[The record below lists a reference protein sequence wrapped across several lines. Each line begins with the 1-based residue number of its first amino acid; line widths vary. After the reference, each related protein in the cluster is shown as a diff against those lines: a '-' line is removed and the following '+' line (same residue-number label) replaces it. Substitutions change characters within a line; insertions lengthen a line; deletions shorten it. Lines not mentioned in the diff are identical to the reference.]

1 MNKEFQELQELLE
14 ERGQG
19 VPADEYFE
27 GFLSDFHRRQRQ
39 DLMKR
44 SARSLL
50 LERMGVWLREMG
62 GPKWAYGAG
71 AAYVLVI
78 VGLFA
83 WPRGNASKEGIEP
96 VSLEVPE
103 QKVLH
108 FEAERSGKKGNE
120 PPKATE
126 F

>member
-50 LERMGVWLREMG
+50 LERMGVWLRERG
-62 GPKWAYGAG
+62 GSKWAYGAG

-108 FEAERSGKKGNE
+108 FEAERSGKKENE

>member
-1 MNKEFQELQELLE
+1 MNREFQELQELLE
-14 ERGQG
+14 ERGQV
-19 VPADEYFE
+19 VPGDDYFE
-27 GFLSDFHRRQRQ
+27 GFLADFHRRQRQ

-44 SARSLL
+44 SARSLF

-62 GPKWAYGAG
+62 GSKWAYGAG

-78 VGLFA
+78 AGLFA
-83 WPRGNASKEGIEP
+83 WPRGRDGKEGIEP

-103 QKVLH
+103 QKALH
-108 FEAERSGKKGNE
+108 FEGERSGEKENE

>member
-1 MNKEFQELQELLE
+1 VNKEFQKLQELLE
-14 ERGQG
+14 EHGKG
-19 VPADEYFE
+19 VPADDYFE
-27 GFLSDFHRRQRQ
+27 RFLADFHRRQRQ

-62 GPKWAYGAG
+62 GSKWSYGAG

-83 WPRGNASKEGIEP
+83 WPRGSASKEGIEP

-103 QKVLH
+103 QKVLN
-108 FEAERSGKKGNE
+108 FEAEGSGKKEDGS
-120 PPKATE
+120 PKATE

>member
-50 LERMGVWLREMG
+50 LERMGVWLR
-62 GPKWAYGAG
+62 
-71 AAYVLVI
+71 
-78 VGLFA
+78 
-83 WPRGNASKEGIEP
+83 
-96 VSLEVPE
+96 
-103 QKVLH
+103 
-108 FEAERSGKKGNE
+108 
-120 PPKATE
+120 
-126 F
+126 

>member
-1 MNKEFQELQELLE
+1 VSKEFQELQELLE

-62 GPKWAYGAG
+62 GSKWAYGAG

-108 FEAERSGKKGNE
+108 FEAERSGKKENE
-120 PPKATE
+120 PPQATE

>member
-1 MNKEFQELQELLE
+1 VNKEFQELQELLE

-27 GFLSDFHRRQRQ
+27 EFLSDFHRRQRQ
-39 DLMKR
+39 DLMRR

-50 LERMGVWLREMG
+50 LERMGVWLQEMG
-62 GPKWAYGAG
+62 GAKWIYGAG
-71 AAYVLVI
+71 AAYALVI
-78 VGLFA
+78 VSLFA

-108 FEAERSGKKGNE
+108 FESERSGKKENE